1 MATVSPLMK
10 CDSCPEKATVFY
22 TQVSDGKLKKYV
34 LCARCAEAAGIT
46 SPEGLFLSK
55 DLLGMG
61 AAQVPELAKEE
72 IPSPEREEVPELQ
85 AECEDC
91 GFTIED
97 FRKVGRMGCSSC
109 YEAFMSDILQRLPSM
124 HKGAEHQGYMPEGIA
139 KQQARVKEIARLEG
153 QLEKAVEAEDFEEAA
168 TLRDRI
174 QELKKDE
181 KGGKA

>member
-1 MATVSPLMK
+1 MTTVSVLMK

-46 SPEGLFLSK
+46 SPEGLFMSK

-61 AAQVPELAKEE
+61 AVQVPQASKEV
-72 IPSPEREEVPELQ
+72 PSFESEEVPELQ

-109 YEAFMSDILQRLPSM
+109 YEAFLSDVLQRLPSM
-124 HKGAEHQGYMPEGIA
+124 HKGAEHQGYMPEGIE
-139 KQQARVKEIARLEG
+139 KQQARTKEIARLKA
-153 QLEKAVEAEDFEEAA
+153 QLEKAVETEDFEEAGV
-168 TLRDRI
+168 LRDRI
-174 QELKKDE
+174 QELRKDE
-181 KGGKA
+181 KGGKV